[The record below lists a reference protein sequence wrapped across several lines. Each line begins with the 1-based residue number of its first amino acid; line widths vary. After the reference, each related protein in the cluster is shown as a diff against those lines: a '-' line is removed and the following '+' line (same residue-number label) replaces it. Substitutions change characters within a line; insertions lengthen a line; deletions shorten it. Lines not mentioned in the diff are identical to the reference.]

1 MSKLLKNFWFSYKNI
16 LLREIEK
23 KNYFAFLRKIFGTLY
38 KFLIKIIKSN
48 FSSKIIDLDKSNNQN
63 LFNQPLDK
71 IFIYFNCD
79 KGSLCILNNK
89 KIKSHNYSPFYEK
102 YLENRRSSKINILE
116 LGSHEGK
123 GIASYYYYFHNSN
136 LTGVNINPF
145 QMKVSSRR
153 ITELFT
159 DVSSEKN
166 LKNLANHLAQE
177 QDIIIDD
184 ASHNLRDILIS
195 FAILFRKLKKGGIYI
210 MEDMDQFKS
219 LKELNP
225 YTNELT
231 PKEILRNIQNHILFQ
246 SSFIKQEEK
255 NYLIKNIKDI
265 KIEKGSMT
273 INDYNASDIAFIFKK

>member
-1 MSKLLKNFWFSYKNI
+1 VFKNFWFSYKNI

-38 KFLIKIIKSN
+38 KFLIKIIKFN
-48 FSSKIIDLDKSNNQN
+48 FSSKISNLDKTTNQKF
-63 LFNQPLDK
+63 FNESLDK

-79 KGSLCILNNK
+79 KGSSCIWNNK
-89 KIKSHNYSPFYEK
+89 EIKSHNYSPFYEK
-102 YLENRRSSKINILE
+102 YLKNWRSSKINILE

-123 GIASYYYYFHNSN
+123 GIASYYYYFCNSN
-136 LTGVNINPF
+136 LTGININPF
-145 QMKVSSRR
+145 QMKFSSKR

-166 LKNLANHLAQE
+166 LKNLANHLVQD
-177 QDIIIDD
+177 QDIIVDD

-225 YTNELT
+225 YPKELT
-231 PKEILRNIQNHILFQ
+231 PLEILKNIQNEIPFH
-246 SSFIKQEEK
+246 SSFIKPEEK

-273 INDYNASDIAFIFKK
+273 INDHNASDIAFIFKK